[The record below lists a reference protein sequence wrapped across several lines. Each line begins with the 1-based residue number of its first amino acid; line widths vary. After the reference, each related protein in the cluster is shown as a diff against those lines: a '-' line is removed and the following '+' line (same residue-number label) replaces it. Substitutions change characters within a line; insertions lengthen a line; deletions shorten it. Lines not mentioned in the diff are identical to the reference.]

1 MEQKKATRAQL
12 QKKIDNAQIFIDKA
26 QKSIYFGDI
35 GTGIYICKD
44 DVIVRTNFHSHI
56 WRKIISSNFSF
67 PCMFLEQLVDI
78 ANGHIKDIEDK
89 NPKGEIYYS
98 FDKLKSI
105 ETLTEEEHEIII
117 RVYMFLYSIN
127 STIFSIGYDDIS
139 CSLLLMNYAFFR
151 AKGQTFFDLKDGDI
165 KQCDLYNRLISYL
178 RFMSLSLNNDKKI
191 NKEIIDKIIDIEA
204 ESCDTIKK
212 FVESKGGKMVD
223 VISIHKKNDDEAQAL
238 NELTH

>member
-12 QKKIDNAQIFIDKA
+12 QKKIDNAQIFIEKS

-56 WRKIISSNFSF
+56 WRKITNSNFSF

-78 ANGHIKDIEDK
+78 ANEHIKDIEDK

-98 FDKLKSI
+98 FGKLKSI
-105 ETLTEEEHEIII
+105 NTLTEEEHEIVI

-139 CSLLLMNYAFFR
+139 CSLLLINYAFFR
-151 AKGQTFFDLKDGDI
+151 AKGLTFYDLKDGYI
-165 KQCDLYNRLISYL
+165 TQCDLYNKLISYL
-178 RFMSLSLNNDKKI
+178 RFISLSLNNDE
-191 NKEIIDKIIDIEA
+191 NMDKEIIDKITEIET
-204 ESCDTIKK
+204 ESCDKIKK
-212 FVESKGGKMVD
+212 FVESKGCTMMD
-223 VISIHKKNDDEAQAL
+223 IISIPKKEDDEAQAL